1 MRVEME
7 VGVDQHSP
15 LLARGVD
22 HLRNLLPSG
31 WQLRPGE
38 ERPPYRG
45 GDSGT
50 DVILEV
56 RDPGGTSGWLAFQ
69 AKRHLRPREV
79 EGVAARGRLPRPGDP
94 ADELVVVAPWLS
106 QRSRDLLT
114 GNGLG
119 YLDLTGNVNLTLSR
133 PGLVVRT
140 TGADHDPNPPQRG
153 EVGLRGRA
161 ASRLVRLLADVAPPY
176 TASSLAGA
184 AGLSVP
190 YVSRLLTA
198 LDQEA
203 LVTRS
208 TRGLVI
214 DVDWANLLRRR
225 AETYRV
231 FGNNVTHG
239 YLAGTGPRE
248 AFRRLTEA
256 KVPYLALTG
265 SFAATLH
272 APVAAPSLLA
282 LYVDD
287 PTPTANALG
296 LLPADQGADVMLLR
310 PYDEVVRKR
319 THNVDGLT
327 VVAPSQLALDCLTGN
342 GRMPAEGEALL
353 EWMGEHEDAWRTR
366 ELDDA
371 TR

>member
-1 MRVEME
+1 
-7 VGVDQHSP
+7 
-15 LLARGVD
+15 
-22 HLRNLLPSG
+22 
-31 WQLRPGE
+31 LRPGE
-38 ERPPYRG
+38 ERPSYRG
-45 GDSGT
+45 GDSGV
-50 DVILEV
+50 DAVVEV
-56 RDPGGTSGWLAFQ
+56 RDPGGISGLLAFQ

-79 EGVAARGRLPRPGDP
+79 DDVAARSRLPRPGFR
-94 ADELVVVAPWLS
+94 ADGFVVVAPWLS
-106 QRSRDLLT
+106 QRSRDLLI

-119 YLDLTGNVNLTLSR
+119 YLDLTGNVSLTLSR

-140 TGADHDPNPPQRG
+140 TGADHDPDPPQRG

-176 TASSLAGA
+176 SASSLAGA

-190 YVSRLLTA
+190 YVSRLLTV

-203 LVTRS
+203 LVTRGA
-208 TRGLVI
+208 RGLVT

-231 FGNNVTHG
+231 FGSNVAHG
-239 YLAGTGPRE
+239 YLADTGPRE
-248 AFRRLTEA
+248 AFRKLA
-256 KVPYLALTG
+256 QAGVPYLALTG

-287 PTPTANALG
+287 PAPTATALS
-296 LLPADQGADVMLLR
+296 LLPADQGADVLLLS
-310 PYDEVVRKR
+310 PYDEVVCQR
-319 THNVDGLT
+319 TRNVDGLT
-327 VVAPSQLALDCLTGN
+327 AVAPSQLALDCLTGN

-366 ELDDA
+366 DLDDA
-371 TR
+371 TPRTGRGGVRRG

>member
-1 MRVEME
+1 
-7 VGVDQHSP
+7 
-15 LLARGVD
+15 
-22 HLRNLLPSG
+22 LRSRKEGPSC
-31 WQLRPGE
+31 
-38 ERPPYRG
+38 RG
-45 GDSGT
+45 GDSGV
-50 DVILEV
+50 DAVVEV
-56 RDPGGTSGWLAFQ
+56 RDPGGASGLLAFQ

-79 EGVAARGRLPRPGDP
+79 EDVAARSRRSRPGYR
-94 ADELVVVAPWLS
+94 ADGFVVVAPWLS
-106 QRSRDLLT
+106 QRSRDLLI

-119 YLDLTGNVNLTLSR
+119 FLDLTGNVSLTLSR

-140 TGADHDPNPPQRG
+140 TGADHDPDPPQRG
-153 EVGLRGRA
+153 EVGLRGHA

-190 YVSRLLTA
+190 YVSRLLTV

-203 LVTRS
+203 LVTRGA
-208 TRGLVI
+208 RGLVT

-231 FGNNVTHG
+231 FGSNVAHS
-239 YLAGTGPRE
+239 YLASTGPRE
-248 AFRRLTEA
+248 AFRKLAEGEA
-256 KVPYLALTG
+256 PYLALTG

-272 APVAAPSLLA
+272 APVAAPSLLT

-287 PTPTANALG
+287 PAPTAAVLG
-296 LLPADQGADVMLLR
+296 LLPADQGADVLLLN
-310 PYDEVVRKR
+310 PYDEVVCRR
-319 THNVDGLT
+319 TRNVDGLT

-371 TR
+371 ATRT